1 MKKLVFIVGV
11 ALLQMGCATVPQ
23 SKAIQ
28 SAAELGEYEGL
39 NKDSV
44 YSVTFPA
51 LHPGPFST
59 VDMLNFQASNGKSE
73 DNDMSAIMGK
83 SRKTGEWEVLM
94 IFTHKDGNW
103 LMLPKKGTTPQ

>member
-28 SAAELGEYEGL
+28 AAFERGEYEGI

-44 YSVTFPA
+44 FSVTFPSS
-51 LHPGPFST
+51 HSGPFSS
-59 VDMLNFQASNGKSE
+59 VDILNFFQTNNGESKDS
-73 DNDMSAIMGK
+73 DMSAIMGK

-94 IFTHKDGNW
+94 IFTNKDGSW
-103 LMLPKKGTTPQ
+103 YVMPKK